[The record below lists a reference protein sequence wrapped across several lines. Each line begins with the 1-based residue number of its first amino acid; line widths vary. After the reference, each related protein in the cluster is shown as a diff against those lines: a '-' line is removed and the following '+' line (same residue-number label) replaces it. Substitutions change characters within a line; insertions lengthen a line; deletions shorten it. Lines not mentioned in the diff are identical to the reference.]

1 MMAENMIPEDDSI
14 WANAQ
19 TGRLFHVHFV
29 KGETVYGAQY
39 EALQDHGMRVRLSLD
54 DFRRNVGVHGLVCG
68 LTDELVAAAKEAGE
82 TCSDCPPAGYPTDK
96 TRCDEC
102 PRRAQGEADRG

>member
-1 MMAENMIPEDDSI
+1 MSRRKKRTAETPYEFELERQAIRNKCPQCRGLGRVLSSN
-14 WANAQ
+14 ANGDEYFMRCPCVPPC
-19 TGRLFHVHFV
+19 TWEKER
-29 KGETVYGAQY
+29 EGAQ
-39 EALQDHGMRVRLSLD
+39 
-54 DFRRNVGVHGLVCG
+54 
-68 LTDELVAAAKEAGE
+68 KEAGE